1 MSIMNR
7 INRKIKQAK
16 KLARKNFALRTGI
29 TPYLER
35 ERNRRGLEIKPPQ
48 RKYMDPDRRRGID
61 GTMRW

>member
-16 KLARKNFALRTGI
+16 KLARKNFALRAGVL
-29 TPYLER
+29 PELETA
-35 ERNRRGLEIKPPQ
+35 GFVKPKRPT
-48 RKYMDPDRRRGID
+48 RKYMQKKRRGID